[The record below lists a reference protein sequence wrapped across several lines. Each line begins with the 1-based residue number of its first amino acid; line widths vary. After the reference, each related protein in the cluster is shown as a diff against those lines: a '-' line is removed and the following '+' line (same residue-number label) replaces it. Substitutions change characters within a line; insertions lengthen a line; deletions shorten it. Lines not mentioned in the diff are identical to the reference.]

1 MGRDIVNHTGHRK
14 AEPEVRRLG
23 NVFPGMAIYY
33 INHNAKWNR
42 YWRINNVDLEI
53 LHISSSRINS
63 KRKLLVS
70 IYIAEKEKELN
81 YFMRLS
87 DLFVMKPERHQKH
100 PQKRRGA
107 IFFKFKKKCQYSG
120 YQSQLSQGWVSFT
133 VLQLA
138 SFADGDEDV
147 EEGYKELICR
157 CRISTRDF
165 SSLFSFLK

>member
-42 YWRINNVDLEI
+42 YWRINNVDLEV
-53 LHISSSRINS
+53 LHISSSRNNS

-107 IFFKFKKKCQYSG
+107 IFFKFKKKMSIQWISITTVTGLGFVHC
-120 YQSQLSQGWVSFT
+120 FT
-133 VLQLA
+133 IGFLRRWRWRRW
-138 SFADGDEDV
+138 G
-147 EEGYKELICR
+147 
-157 CRISTRDF
+157 RI
-165 SSLFSFLK
+165 